1 MELIYNMRHK
11 KGHRRNFKYLRH
23 PILSKPL
30 LRKEVILRCK
40 HQLVDFVIEPMI
52 GNNPDI
58 HWDYINI
65 KRCVNRMFKNHT
77 HQRLSY
83 KHLRFVRHLTPQK
96 EFIMQEPPKIVG
108 GKHIRYA
115 SSCILNFIKEENNNG

>member
-1 MELIYNMRHK
+1 MRHK
-11 KGHRRNFKYLRH
+11 KGHRRNFKYLRS

-40 HQLVDFVIEPMI
+40 QQLVDFVIEPMI

-58 HWDYINI
+58 HWNYINI
-65 KRCVNRMFKNHT
+65 KRCVNRMFKNHV

-83 KHLRFVRHLTPQK
+83 KHLRFARHLT
-96 EFIMQEPPKIVG
+96 PKIVG
-108 GKHIRYA
+108 GEPIRYK
-115 SSCILNFIKEENNNG
+115 SSCIINFIKEENNNGEKV

>member
-1 MELIYNMRHK
+1 MRHR
-11 KGHRRNFKYLRH
+11 KGRRNFKYLKS

-30 LRKEVILRCK
+30 LREEVILRLK
-40 HQLVDFVIEPMI
+40 QQLVDFVIEPMI

-58 HWDYINI
+58 HLNYINI
-65 KRCVNRMFKNHT
+65 KRCVNRMYKQHM

-83 KHLRFVRHLTPQK
+83 KHLRFARHLTPKK
-96 EFIMQEPPKIVG
+96 EFIMTGPPKIVG
-108 GKHIRYA
+108 GKHNRYA